1 MKDLP
6 IERPELADTE
16 EVWELVGRM
25 RVDEGAEFVGAVD
38 DIPFR
43 QSEKGLIVA
52 TSVVRQGLKF
62 FFTSRSVGSAVD
74 GAGSGIA
81 ADDMTGGW

>member
-1 MKDLP
+1 M
-6 IERPELADTE
+6 ETPELANALE
-16 EVWELVGRM
+16 IGKLAWGMRLHERAELIR
-25 RVDEGAEFVGAVD
+25 AVND
-38 DIPFR
+38 VPFW

-62 FFTSRSVGSAVD
+62 FFTSGSVGSAVD

>member
-1 MKDLP
+1 M
-6 IERPELADTE
+6 ETPELANALE
-16 EVWELVGRM
+16 IGKLVWGMRLHECAELIR
-25 RVDEGAEFVGAVD
+25 AVND
-38 DIPFR
+38 VPFW